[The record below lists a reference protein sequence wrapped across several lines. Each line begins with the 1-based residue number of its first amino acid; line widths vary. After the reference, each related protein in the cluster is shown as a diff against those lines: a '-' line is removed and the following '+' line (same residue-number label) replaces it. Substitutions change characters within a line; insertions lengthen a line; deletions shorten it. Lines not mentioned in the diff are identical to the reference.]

1 MRKNEIFSLL
11 QEIFYSE
18 SVIVQDD
25 NNVILVLSRA
35 LNSFSNQKYD
45 AIKVILITLNCVP
58 TKI

>member
-1 MRKNEIFSLL
+1 MRKNEIFSSL

-25 NNVILVLSRA
+25 NNLILVLSRA

-45 AIKVILITLNCVP
+45 AINVILITLNCVP

>member
-45 AIKVILITLNCVP
+45 DNERYSYNSS
-58 TKI
+58 